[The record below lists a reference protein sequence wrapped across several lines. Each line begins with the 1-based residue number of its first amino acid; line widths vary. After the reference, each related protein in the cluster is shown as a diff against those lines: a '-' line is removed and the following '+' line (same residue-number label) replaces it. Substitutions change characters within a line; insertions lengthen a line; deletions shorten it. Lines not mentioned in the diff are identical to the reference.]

1 MHHER
6 QDGSGYHRQLRSTA
20 IPTLARVLAAAD
32 VYQAL
37 TQERPHRPA
46 YSSGAAADRL
56 IAEHRAGRLDQQA
69 VDAVLAAA
77 GHRAR
82 AARRTWPS
90 GLSDRE
96 VEVLRL
102 VARGRSTR
110 EIAREL
116 VISPKTAD
124 HHVQH
129 IYSKIAVSTRA
140 SATLFAL
147 EHDLL
152 R

>member
-1 MHHER
+1 
-6 QDGSGYHRQLRSTA
+6 
-20 IPTLARVLAAAD
+20 

-37 TQERPHRPA
+37 TQDRPHRRA
-46 YSSGAAADRL
+46 HSAESAADRL
-56 IAEHRAGRLDQQA
+56 TEQARQGRLDQDA

-77 GHRAR
+77 GQRVR
-82 AARRTWPS
+82 GPRRTWPS

-96 VEVLRL
+96 VQVLRL
-102 VARGRSTR
+102 VARGFSTR

-129 IYSKIAVSTRA
+129 IYAKIAVSTRA

-147 EHDLL
+147 EHNLL
-152 R
+152 RD